1 MPDGH
6 PPLRGLLSVRLVGDH
21 IPVSGLVLVSDKL
34 DGGEFT
40 ETDEAVLAQLAAMAS
55 LGLQQIQATILAERR
70 ADELRGILR
79 SVPGAVFVAHDAR
92 CREVTGSLGAYE
104 IFGLSPE
111 NHIGAGVRQK
121 LCPRLIRLKHGGRD
135 LSPREMPIRKAAEE
149 GIEIRNYEM
158 EVVYRDGT
166 SRWLYGSAVPLFDEK
181 GKPRGSVGAFVD
193 ITERKRFS
201 QELEQRVAK
210 RTAQVEEAYAKLA
223 KKEAEVR
230 MISRKVL
237 EAAEHERKSVAR
249 DLHDALGS
257 NLSAAKL
264 YLERGLQETFG
275 ANPPEWATVAAELVK
290 DSIEDVR
297 RISSNLWPAA
307 LDELGLAA
315 AISTVLDKAAA
326 AGGFSV
332 EKHFDLA
339 SEDLV
344 PDISMAVYRIA
355 QEVANNAVKHSKASL
370 LKFSLVRE
378 GEGLRLSASDDGQGF
393 DLDEIR
399 MRSRAEEKRL
409 GLLGMTERARLT
421 GGWLQVLSAPGQ
433 GTTVN
438 AFWPRAMRW

>member
-1 MPDGH
+1 
-6 PPLRGLLSVRLVGDH
+6 
-21 IPVSGLVLVSDKL
+21 
-34 DGGEFT
+34 
-40 ETDEAVLAQLAAMAS
+40 
-55 LGLQQIQATILAERR
+55 
-70 ADELRGILR
+70 
-79 SVPGAVFVAHDAR
+79 
-92 CREVTGSLGAYE
+92 
-104 IFGLSPE
+104 
-111 NHIGAGVRQK
+111 
-121 LCPRLIRLKHGGRD
+121 
-135 LSPREMPIRKAAEE
+135 
-149 GIEIRNYEM
+149 
-158 EVVYRDGT
+158 
-166 SRWLYGSAVPLFDEK
+166 
-181 GKPRGSVGAFVD
+181 
-193 ITERKRFS
+193 
-201 QELEQRVAK
+201 
-210 RTAQVEEAYAKLA
+210 
-223 KKEAEVR
+223 
-230 MISRKVL
+230 
-237 EAAEHERKSVAR
+237 
-249 DLHDALGS
+249 
-257 NLSAAKL
+257 
-264 YLERGLQETFG
+264 LQETFG